1 MIRCF
6 PEPLDT
12 RRVPYR
18 DGREVA
24 LLADFPMCLPIGVE
38 IRAKKGFVSD
48 GASIPEFFRR
58 VIGCPFAGAYVLA
71 AIPHDVLYAAE
82 ALPREVC
89 DAVFKIGLQDLAD
102 HGELPSWK
110 VSVMYGAVR
119 FGGWGAWT
127 QHTEPSKLLARKFLE
142 ISTSAHHLEKLL
154 RECYQ

>member
-24 LLADFPMCLPIGVE
+24 LLADFPMVLPIGVE
-38 IRAKKGFVSD
+38 ITTKAGFVSD

-58 VIGCPFAGAYVLA
+58 VIGCPFAGAYVWA

-82 ALPREVC
+82 AM
-89 DAVFKIGLQDLAD
+89 D
-102 HGELPSWK
+102 
-110 VSVMYGAVR
+110 
-119 FGGWGAWT
+119 
-127 QHTEPSKLLARKFLE
+127 SKWARQVGRRAEE
-142 ISTSAHHLEKLL
+142 IAFML
-154 RECYQ
+154 RTGQYP